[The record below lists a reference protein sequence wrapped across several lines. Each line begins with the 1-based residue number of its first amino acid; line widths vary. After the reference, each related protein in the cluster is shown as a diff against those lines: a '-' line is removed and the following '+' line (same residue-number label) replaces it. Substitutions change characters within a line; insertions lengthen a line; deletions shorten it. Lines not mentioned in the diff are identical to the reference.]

1 MSRALR
7 GFEDWSRRSI
17 EERAPCL
24 ERLADLLER
33 DRDMLMRIAV
43 QEAKKTI
50 PDALA
55 EVREAVDFCRYY
67 AAQARTDLQPVEL
80 PGPTG
85 ERNVIRMEGRGAW
98 VCIAPWN
105 FPLAIFLGQVIGGAG
120 GRQQRRRQARLAD
133 ARDRR
138 LCGRPRPCGGHSRGR
153 ADPRRRP
160 AATSA
165 RN

>member
-1 MSRALR
+1 MNDRPELNRVAEAVAPPLDFAPLTSPPADELVTRALK
-7 GFEDWSRRSI
+7 GFGEWSRRSI
-17 EERAPCL
+17 EERGACL
-24 ERLADLLER
+24 ERLADLLEK

-67 AAQARTDLQPVEL
+67 AARARADLQLVEL

-85 ERNVIRMEGRGAW
+85 ERNVIRMAGRGAF

-105 FPLAIFLGQVIGGAG
+105 FPLAIFLGQVTA
-120 GRQQRRRQARLAD
+120 ALA
-133 ARDRR
+133 AAN
-138 LCGRPRPCGGHSRGR
+138 SVV
-153 ADPRRRP
+153 AKP
-160 AATSA
+160 ASSA
-165 RN
+165 V